1 MPGPLD
7 EQIGQ
12 RVAPAGDAAVSTVLG
27 PDAENA
33 INRRIFETSLDLIL
47 VVDRQGN
54 FIRVSPSVT
63 SILGYAP
70 DELVG
75 TSAKALVYPDDLDNT
90 RSEMRAARHDRVTR
104 NFECRYIHKRGR
116 LVNLWWTGVW
126 SDPEQQYFFIGR
138 DITDRKETEKSRA
151 RGSRP
156 PCARGRDQRAG
167 PRERGLARRT
177 GGDQRPV
184 QADLRLCARNRGD
197 RGRNVAGSCP
207 PGDRERVT
215 AGMMTMI
222 QHGGLYRDEFRIRR
236 ADTGEERWVRA
247 AAQTVL
253 DSGYRVG
260 VHLDITELK
269 QNAHL
274 LEAALDLAR
283 LGTWTSDATPDVSL
297 DARVDMSPQT
307 LRIAGLDPKTFDH
320 RVETF
325 WNMIHPED
333 RGRLAEARNNAI
345 EHGAR
350 YDVELRFTRPDKTV
364 RWVHLR
370 AGIIRDAA
378 GRPTKV
384 VGVMQ
389 DITETRSAQ
398 EQLRQAQKMEAIG
411 NLTGGMAHDFNNLL
425 GVIIGNLDLL
435 HDSRAIAPEDR
446 ELVREAL
453 AASSSGADLTRRLLA
468 FARRQPL
475 QPQVVKV
482 NVLVS
487 GIAGLLGR
495 TLGEHIPISLKLGDG
510 IWPVRVDP
518 AQLEASLVNLANNA
532 RDVMPDGGRLMIAT
546 ANRHLDEDYAAR
558 QIELLPGDYAMV
570 EVSDT
575 GTGIPP
581 DLLTQIFEPF
591 FTTKEPGKGTGLGLS
606 MVFGFVKQS
615 GGHINVYSE
624 PGAGTTFRLYLPR
637 ELDGAEATET
647 AVAASP
653 ATAGTGET
661 ILIVEDNVPMRR
673 IVRRQL
679 VELGYRVIE
688 AEGAAEALDLLTR
701 EPVRLLFSDIVM
713 PGEMNGIALAR
724 EALTRWPALQVILTS
739 GFPDIRLGG
748 SNGET
753 VTGLRLLT
761 KPYRRAE
768 LAEAIREA
776 LGPE

>member
-138 DITDRKETEKSRA
+138 DITDRKETES
-151 RGSRP
+151 
-156 PCARGRDQRAG
+156 
-167 PRERGLARRT
+167 REREAAARLALAVEISGLGLASAASPAVPAEINDQFRRIYGFAPET
-177 GGDQRPV
+177 EAIG
-184 QADLRLCARNRGD
+184 AETLLAR
-197 RGRNVAGSCP
+197 VH

-389 DITETRSAQ
+389 DITETRSA
-398 EQLRQAQKMEAIG
+398 RG
-411 NLTGGMAHDFNNLL
+411 T
-425 GVIIGNLDLL
+425 V
-435 HDSRAIAPEDR
+435 AP
-446 ELVREAL
+446 
-453 AASSSGADLTRRLLA
+453 GA
-468 FARRQPL
+468 
-475 QPQVVKV
+475 
-482 NVLVS
+482 
-487 GIAGLLGR
+487 
-495 TLGEHIPISLKLGDG
+495 E
-510 IWPVRVDP
+510 
-518 AQLEASLVNLANNA
+518 
-532 RDVMPDGGRLMIAT
+532 DGGHRQSDR
-546 ANRHLDEDYAAR
+546 RH
-558 QIELLPGDYAMV
+558 
-570 EVSDT
+570 
-575 GTGIPP
+575 
-581 DLLTQIFEPF
+581 
-591 FTTKEPGKGTGLGLS
+591 
-606 MVFGFVKQS
+606 
-615 GGHINVYSE
+615 
-624 PGAGTTFRLYLPR
+624 GA
-637 ELDGAEATET
+637 
-647 AVAASP
+647 
-653 ATAGTGET
+653 
-661 ILIVEDNVPMRR
+661 
-673 IVRRQL
+673 
-679 VELGYRVIE
+679 
-688 AEGAAEALDLLTR
+688 
-701 EPVRLLFSDIVM
+701 
-713 PGEMNGIALAR
+713 
-724 EALTRWPALQVILTS
+724 
-739 GFPDIRLGG
+739 
-748 SNGET
+748 
-753 VTGLRLLT
+753 
-761 KPYRRAE
+761 
-768 LAEAIREA
+768 
-776 LGPE
+776 